1 MAKKGVHVEER
12 DYRRGGSTEAKVPTR
27 APLKVP
33 TVVKTAGAA
42 AGAAAK
48 ASAKA
53 GAKTTKIVGGATV
66 AIVLAVGKFS
76 LKRLVPWWGL
86 YTLHARSCP
95 TARKHTV
102 STLARL
108 S

>member
-1 MAKKGVHVEER
+1 MEER

-48 ASAKA
+48 ASAKAGAKA